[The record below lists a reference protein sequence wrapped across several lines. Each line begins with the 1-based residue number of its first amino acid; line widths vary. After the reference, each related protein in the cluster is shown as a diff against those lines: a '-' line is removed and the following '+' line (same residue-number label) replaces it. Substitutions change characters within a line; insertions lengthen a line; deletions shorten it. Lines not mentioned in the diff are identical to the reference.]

1 MLCKKI
7 VFFLFVLTFKTIFV
21 HKILR
26 TCIFR
31 GIEWMWVNWSKN
43 MCFWRRF
50 TCTDHKPPI
59 FTRKDEACNGTK
71 IENAQ
76 ETAQKLQLAHNET
89 IQYLTKQ
96 HNNTKKHLMETNTEE
111 KEKLTGNW
119 TAYTVVAIF
128 ITLVLT
134 VLVTV
139 TVIKMCFP

>member
-1 MLCKKI
+1 MKPCTCPQDEQDSADYQDSDTGKFEM
-7 VFFLFVLTFKTIFV
+7 FFKQT
-21 HKILR
+21 
-26 TCIFR
+26 
-31 GIEWMWVNWSKN
+31 S
-43 MCFWRRF
+43 MCF
-50 TCTDHKPPI
+50 TDHKPPI

-76 ETAQKLQLAHNET
+76 ETAEKLQLAHNET

-96 HNNTKKHLMETNTEE
+96 HNNTKKHLMETNTGE